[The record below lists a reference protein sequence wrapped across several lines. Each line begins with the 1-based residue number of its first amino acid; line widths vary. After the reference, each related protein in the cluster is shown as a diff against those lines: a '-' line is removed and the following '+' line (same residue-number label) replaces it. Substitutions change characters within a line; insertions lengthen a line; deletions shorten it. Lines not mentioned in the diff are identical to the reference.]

1 MLTTEKTN
9 DRKQLLRL
17 IVFLRGRHC
26 PSLTNF
32 SEFTKKKKIMSYNPG
47 THLKLLFKNLKEK
60 KGANKQT
67 TKTLDFKE
75 LTISGKGL
83 GSILL

>member
-1 MLTTEKTN
+1 MLVTEKTN
-9 DRKQLLRL
+9 DRKQLLKTDY
-17 IVFLRGRHC
+17 VFKRTL

-60 KGANKQT
+60 KRQ
-67 TKTLDFKE
+67 
-75 LTISGKGL
+75 ISRPQKH
-83 GSILL
+83 